1 MHDAQSALDVV
12 AECQHCQ
19 FVRCAQD
26 PPRLEWRE
34 AASAALS
41 GLHLRWIRWLCSET
55 RRQDNSF
62 ANDENKKAG
71 ASEAPA
77 SAVSDLFSRPTGE
90 TIADYFWMLA

>member
-1 MHDAQSALDVV
+1 MHDAQPALDVV

-19 FVRCAQD
+19 FVRYAQD

-34 AASAALS
+34 AARAALS
-41 GLHLRWIRWLCSET
+41 GLDLRWIRRVCSET
-55 RRQDNSF
+55 PREDNSF

-77 SAVSDLFSRPTGE
+77 SAVSDLVSRLTGE
-90 TIADYFWMLA
+90 TIADYFWMLV